1 MISRSP
7 RDASPPSLDVFV
19 VLASP
24 SPVTTAICIILQPS
38 SIAHRH
44 RVFAPDR
51 LSRRRSP
58 ASRGAVPEVL
68 GQLHRSTSTSLARA
82 LPMLASRHALANTAF
97 ARAPAPPRAARASAR
112 ASVRVRAAS
121 TIYDF
126 TLKTLGGGARDAPT
140 DGEDLPLSRY
150 KGKVVLINNV
160 ATF

>member
-44 RVFAPDR
+44 RVSAPDR

>member
-1 MISRSP
+1 MIN
-7 RDASPPSLDVFV
+7 
-19 VLASP
+19 
-24 SPVTTAICIILQPS
+24 IILKLLLPS
-38 SIAHRH
+38 I
-44 RVFAPDR
+44 
-51 LSRRRSP
+51 
-58 ASRGAVPEVL
+58 
-68 GQLHRSTSTSLARA
+68 GQQLFIEKQ
-82 LPMLASRHALANTAF
+82 LANTAF

-126 TLKTLGGGARDAPT
+126 TLKTLGGGTRDAPT

>member
-38 SIAHRH
+38 SIATASSPP
-44 RVFAPDR
+44 APDR

-126 TLKTLGGGARDAPT
+126 TLKTLGGGTRDAPT